1 MQGSPHR
8 LSTVNIVSNVL
19 HGRRWSTTSAVIHL
33 QKRRNSAI
41 EVLSSSSHRVMVAMS
56 CVSTGDVSAN
66 ILQIKRSGRR
76 PTSKYTKVGERL
88 RHVIPGHMQCSM
100 TCGGRACKYENPA
113 RWSDEEQAIK
123 GLYSSW
129 ITDNILAMARP
140 STEIIEK
147 YNIIE
152 QFQSCGIKT
161 VINLQRPGEHAS
173 CGNPLEQE
181 SGFTYLP
188 EAFMEAEIYFYNFGW
203 KDYGVA
209 SLTTILDMVKVM
221 SFALQEGKVA
231 IHCHAGLGRT
241 GVLIACYL
249 IYATRMTADQ
259 AILFVRAKRH
269 NAIQTRVQLLCIR
282 EFTQFLN
289 PLHNVFACCDPKA
302 HAVTLSQYLIRQQHL
317 LHGYEAR
324 HLKYVPK
331 IVHLVCRILIDLV
344 ENRQVVEKEIL
355 DVPDLSAEIEK
366 TVSQFSTVQLDKVL
380 ASEIETGDLL
390 AHSVTTPACYVV
402 HDSVLTSEQEFD
414 PLWKRRNVECLQP
427 LSHLKK
433 RLSYSDSDLKKA
445 EILLEQGETPWTE
458 PAEMSFLSKINEHIR
473 IKHCFENEVTDLI
486 PSARSSKEPCAKAA
500 FFFWSQSKVGSI
512 EAPRDGSPL
521 FHRVKLPK
529 EMQRSH
535 TFSLGYSSLPGSGL
549 SALGAKEFL
558 MPSVTPRDSADCNC
572 AAEDNKVHPDNSISK
587 PQDTNCTSSKVTFYL
602 ECSETPE
609 VVSQIVL
616 ESELSLD
623 DRRLL
628 VAKALACLTY
638 DGAEEVDE
646 KVSLWQKELNSRE
659 AAWDRIC
666 TERNPSVLSHLMWS
680 WLEQLKEPAIRKE
693 DVHLLASYGSDLES
707 AFYLLEKGQHQTIL
721 CILQCVSNLRPIPAD
736 IEDAILERTIAA
748 FTVVEK
754 GSKEGPVVFNTLKPI
769 FQHIL
774 TTIRK

>member
-1 MQGSPHR
+1 MASGILIQNDLLCCTAANNMHQ
-8 LSTVNIVSNVL
+8 
-19 HGRRWSTTSAVIHL
+19 A
-33 QKRRNSAI
+33 
-41 EVLSSSSHRVMVAMS
+41 AMS
-56 CVSTGDVSAN
+56 SG
-66 ILQIKRSGRR
+66 SGRR

-100 TCGGRACKYENPA
+100 TCGGRACKYENPT
-113 RWSDEEQAIK
+113 RWSEEEQAIK

-147 YNIIE
+147 YNIIK

-269 NAIQTRVQLLCIR
+269 DAIQTRVQLLCVR
-282 EFTQFLN
+282 EFTQFLI
-289 PLHNVFACCDPKA
+289 PLHNVFSCCDPKA

-331 IVHLVCRILIDLV
+331 IIHLVCKLLLDLV
-344 ENRQVVEKEIL
+344 ENRLVVEEQIL

-366 TVSQFSTVQLDKVL
+366 TVAQLSTEQLDKVL
-380 ASEIETGDLL
+380 GSDIGTVDALT
-390 AHSVTTPACYVV
+390 HSVTTAACYGVQ
-402 HDSVLTSEQEFD
+402 DSVLSSEQEFD
-414 PLWKRRNVECLQP
+414 PLWKRRNVECLEP

-433 RLSYSDSDLKKA
+433 RLSYSDSDLRKA

-458 PAEMSFLSKINEHIR
+458 PSQMTFLNKLNEHLR
-473 IKHCFENEVTDLI
+473 LKHCFASGTHEDALPI
-486 PSARSSKEPCAKAA
+486 PMPNLKDEPCVPAT
-500 FFFWSQSKVGSI
+500 FSFWSQIKMGSI
-512 EAPRDGSPL
+512 DAPRDNSPL
-521 FHRVKLPK
+521 FHRRKLPR
-529 EMQRSH
+529 EIHRSR
-535 TFSLGYSSLPGSGL
+535 TFSLGFSSPLSGQT
-549 SALGAKEFL
+549 SDSDFL
-558 MPSVTPRDSADCNC
+558 APNITS
-572 AAEDNKVHPDNSISK
+572 
-587 PQDTNCTSSKVTFYL
+587 QDTPDCSRETRSSNVLEDDDDDDDSEVTSPKVTFYL
-602 ECSETPE
+602 GSNETTE
-609 VVSQIVL
+609 VIPQIVL
-616 ESELSLD
+616 QSELNQEA
-623 DRRLL
+623 RRLL
-628 VAKALACLTY
+628 AAKALANLDC
-638 DGAEEVDE
+638 DDAEEIAE
-646 KVSLWQKELNSRE
+646 KVITWQKELNSRE
-659 AAWDRIC
+659 SAWDRIC
-666 TERNPSVLSHLMWS
+666 AERNPFVLSNLMWS
-680 WLEQLKEPAIRKE
+680 WIEQLKEPAITKE
-693 DVHLLASYGSDLES
+693 SVHLLASYGNNPENGL
-707 AFYLLEKGQHQTIL
+707 YLLEKGQHQTIL
-721 CILQCVSNLRPIPAD
+721 CILQCVSNLRPLPLH
-736 IEDAILERTIAA
+736 IEDAILTRMITA
-748 FTVVEK
+748 FTMISQVTENSSLVY
-754 GSKEGPVVFNTLKPI
+754 NTLKPI
-769 FQHIL
+769 FQHAL
-774 TTIRK
+774 ADIRK

>member
-1 MQGSPHR
+1 MGQPGDR
-8 LSTVNIVSNVL
+8 
-19 HGRRWSTTSAVIHL
+19 GRGNRALPASC
-33 QKRRNSAI
+33 RG
-41 EVLSSSSHRVMVAMS
+41 EVVAMAAGILVQNDLL
-56 CVSTGDVSAN
+56 CCTAAN
-66 ILQIKRSGRR
+66 NMRQAAMSSGSGRR

-100 TCGGRACKYENPA
+100 TCGGRACKYENPTK
-113 RWSDEEQAIK
+113 WSDEEQAIK

-147 YNIIE
+147 YNIIK

-231 IHCHAGLGRT
+231 VHCHAGLGRT

-249 IYATRMTADQ
+249 IFATRMTADQ

-269 NAIQTRVQLLCIR
+269 NAIQTRVQLLCVR
-282 EFTQFLN
+282 EFTQFLI
-289 PLHNVFACCDPKA
+289 PLHNVFSCCNPKA

-331 IVHLVCRILIDLV
+331 IIHLVCKLLIDLV
-344 ENRQVVEKEIL
+344 ENRLVVEEQIL

-366 TVSQFSTVQLDKVL
+366 TVAQLPTEQLEKVL
-380 ASEIETGDLL
+380 GSDIGTVDALT
-390 AHSVTTPACYVV
+390 HSVTTAACYGVQ
-402 HDSVLTSEQEFD
+402 DSVLSSEQEFD

-433 RLSYSDSDLKKA
+433 RLSYSDSDLRKA

-458 PAEMSFLSKINEHIR
+458 PSQMTFLNKLNEHLR
-473 IKHCFENEVTDLI
+473 LKHCFASGNHEEAHPI
-486 PSARSSKEPCAKAA
+486 PTPNLKKEPCVPSA
-500 FFFWSQSKVGSI
+500 FSFWSQSKMGSI
-512 EAPRDGSPL
+512 DAPRENSPL
-521 FHRVKLPK
+521 FHRRKFPR
-529 EMQRSH
+529 EIHRSR
-535 TFSLGYSSLPGSGL
+535 TFSLGFSSPLCGQTSDSEF
-549 SALGAKEFL
+549 SA
-558 MPSVTPRDSADCNC
+558 PNITSQDTPDCNC
-572 AAEDNKVHPDNSISK
+572 VTKSSNVLEDDEDEDDDIEA
-587 PQDTNCTSSKVTFYL
+587 TSPKVTFYL
-602 ECSETPE
+602 GSNETTE
-609 VVSQIVL
+609 VIPQIVL
-616 ESELSLD
+616 QSELNLEARSL
-623 DRRLL
+623 LA
-628 VAKALACLTY
+628 AKALANLDC
-638 DGAEEVDE
+638 DDAEEIAE
-646 KVSLWQKELNSRE
+646 KVFTWQKELNSRE

-666 TERNPSVLSHLMWS
+666 AERNPFVLSNLMWS
-680 WLEQLKEPAIRKE
+680 WIEQLKEPVITKE
-693 DVHLLASYGSDLES
+693 SVNLLASYGSDPENAL
-707 AFYLLEKGQHQTIL
+707 YLLEKGQHQSIL
-721 CILQCVSNLRPIPAD
+721 CILQCVSNLQPLPSD
-736 IEDAILERTIAA
+736 IEDAILTRMITA
-748 FTVVEK
+748 FTMISQDSENR
-754 GSKEGPVVFNTLKPI
+754 SLIYNTLKPI
-769 FQHIL
+769 FKHAL
-774 TTIRK
+774 TDIRK

>member
-1 MQGSPHR
+1 MWVG
-8 LSTVNIVSNVL
+8 
-19 HGRRWSTTSAVIHL
+19 
-33 QKRRNSAI
+33 
-41 EVLSSSSHRVMVAMS
+41 M
-56 CVSTGDVSAN
+56 DVYN
-66 ILQIKRSGRR
+66 PCGRR

-100 TCGGRACKYENPA
+100 TCGGRACKYENPT

-140 STEIIEK
+140 STEILEK
-147 YNIIE
+147 YNIIK

-269 NAIQTRVQLLCIR
+269 DAIQTRVQLVCVR
-282 EFTQFLN
+282 EFTQFLI
-289 PLHNVFACCDPKA
+289 PLHNVFSCCDPKA

-331 IVHLVCRILIDLV
+331 IIHLVCKLLINLV
-344 ENRQVVEKEIL
+344 ENRLVVEEQIL

-366 TVSQFSTVQLDKVL
+366 TMSQLSTEQLDKVL
-380 ASEIETGDLL
+380 GSDMGTDTLT
-390 AHSVTTPACYVV
+390 HSVTTAACFGGQ
-402 HDSVLTSEQEFD
+402 DGVLSSEQEFD

-433 RLSYSDSDLKKA
+433 RLSYSDSDLNKA
-445 EILLEQGETPWTE
+445 EVLLEQGETPWTE
-458 PAEMSFLSKINEHIR
+458 PSQMTFLSKLHEYSR
-473 IKHCFENEVTDLI
+473 VKQCFVSGNSEDACSTPMPNLK
-486 PSARSSKEPCAKAA
+486 KEACVPTA
-500 FFFWSQSKVGSI
+500 FSFWSQSKGGSI
-512 EAPRDGSPL
+512 DVPRDNSPL
-521 FHRVKLPK
+521 FYRRKLPR
-529 EMQRSH
+529 EMQRSR
-535 TFSLGYSSLPGSGL
+535 TFSLGYSTPFSGQMSLTDSEF
-549 SALGAKEFL
+549 SA
-558 MPSVTPRDSADCNC
+558 PSMT
-572 AAEDNKVHPDNSISK
+572 
-587 PQDTNCTSSKVTFYL
+587 PQDTPDCSWVTGSSKVLDDESASEDQEGEVTSSKVSFYL
-602 ECSETPE
+602 GCSETPD
-609 VVSQIVL
+609 VIPQIVL
-616 ESELSLD
+616 QSELNLEA
-623 DRRLL
+623 RRLL
-628 VAKALACLTY
+628 AATALANLDC
-638 DGAEEVDE
+638 DDAELIAE
-646 KVSLWQKELNSRE
+646 KVITWQKELNSRE
-659 AAWDRIC
+659 TAWDRIC
-666 TERNPSVLSHLMWS
+666 AERNPFVLSNLMWS
-680 WLEQLKEPAIRKE
+680 WIEQLKEPMITKAGI
-693 DVHLLASYGSDLES
+693 HLLASYCSDPDS
-707 AFYLLEKGQHQTIL
+707 ALYLLEKGQHQTIM
-721 CILQCVSNLRPIPAD
+721 CILQCVNNLRPLPVD
-736 IEDAILERTIAA
+736 VEDAILIRMIAA
-748 FTVVEK
+748 
-754 GSKEGPVVFNTLKPI
+754 
-769 FQHIL
+769 L
-774 TTIRK
+774 TM

>member
-1 MQGSPHR
+1 MSYK
-8 LSTVNIVSNVL
+8 LSDSEY
-19 HGRRWSTTSAVIHL
+19 ST
-33 QKRRNSAI
+33 KRRHW
-41 EVLSSSSHRVMVAMS
+41 VVAMAS
-56 CVSTGDVSAN
+56 GILVQNDLLCCAAAN
-66 ILQIKRSGRR
+66 NMQQAAMSSGSGRR

-100 TCGGRACKYENPA
+100 TCGGRACKYENPQ

-140 STEIIEK
+140 STELIEK
-147 YNIIE
+147 YNIIK

-181 SGFTYLP
+181 SGFTYVP

-259 AILFVRAKRH
+259 AILFVRAKRQ
-269 NAIQTRVQLLCIR
+269 NAIQTRVQLLCVR
-282 EFTQFLN
+282 EFTQFLI
-289 PLHNVFACCDPKA
+289 PLHNVFSCCDPKA

-331 IVHLVCRILIDLV
+331 IIHLICKLLIDLV
-344 ENRQVVEKEIL
+344 ENRLVVEEQLL

-366 TVSQFSTVQLDKVL
+366 TVSQLSTEQLDKVL
-380 ASEIETGDLL
+380 GTDIGPGDSLT
-390 AHSVTTPACYVV
+390 HSITTAACYGVQ
-402 HDSVLTSEQEFD
+402 DSVLSSEQEFD

-458 PAEMSFLSKINEHIR
+458 PSQMTFLSKLNEQLR
-473 IKHCFENEVTDLI
+473 IKQCFVAGNHEDAPPISAPNLKKEHCM
-486 PSARSSKEPCAKAA
+486 PSAFS
-500 FFFWSQSKVGSI
+500 FWSQSKVSSI
-512 EAPRDGSPL
+512 DGGRDSSPL
-521 FHRVKLPK
+521 FQRRKTPR
-529 EMQRSH
+529 EIQRSR
-535 TFSLGYSSLPGSGL
+535 TFSLGFSSPLSGQTSVIDSEF
-549 SALGAKEFL
+549 SA
-558 MPSVTPRDSADCNC
+558 PN
-572 AAEDNKVHPDNSISK
+572 IS
-587 PQDTNCTSSKVTFYL
+587 PQDTQDCNYISGNSKVLEDETDSVDQDQDEVTSPKVTFYL
-602 ECSETPE
+602 GSNETSEVIP
-609 VVSQIVL
+609 QIVL
-616 ESELSLD
+616 QSELNLEA
-623 DRRLL
+623 RRLL
-628 VAKALACLTY
+628 AAKALANLDC
-638 DGAEEVDE
+638 DDAEEIAE
-646 KVSLWQKELNSRE
+646 KVITWQKELNSRE

-666 TERNPSVLSHLMWS
+666 AERNPFVLTNLMWS
-680 WLEQLKEPAIRKE
+680 WIEQLKEPVITKKGI
-693 DVHLLASYGSDLES
+693 HLLASYGSDPDS
-707 AFYLLEKGQHQTIL
+707 ALYLLEKGQHQTIL
-721 CILQCVSNLRPIPAD
+721 RILQCVSNLRPLPSD
-736 IEDAILERTIAA
+736 IEDAILTRMVIA
-748 FTVVEK
+748 FTMIKQDSEDTSLVY
-754 GSKEGPVVFNTLKPI
+754 NTLKPI
-769 FQHIL
+769 LQHAL
-774 TTIRK
+774 TDIRK